1 MSSPT
6 PDGSLPTIAHDDAL
20 QAWLRIHRAPGIGIH
35 AVLRLLAAFGSL
47 QDVLAA
53 SPAALR
59 SAGLGEAACQ
69 ALADN
74 RELDVQLELEWAQQ
88 PHHHIIPYGDAAYPQ
103 RLAELDDAPVLLYA
117 AGDIDLLQ
125 HPQLAIVGSRHPTPG
140 GRDNAYRFARHL
152 AAAGLGITS
161 GLALGIDGAAHEGA
175 LDAGGITVAVA
186 ATGLDRVYPAS
197 HRTLARRI
205 VTEGVMISEN
215 PLGTSINR
223 GAFPRRNRLISG
235 LALGVLVVEAARKSG
250 SLVTARLSAEQGR
263 EVFAI
268 PGSIHNPMARGCH
281 HLIREGAKLVETADD
296 ILAELTHR
304 GALDARPAAN
314 PPPQDDERNETQ
326 NSDHRQLLEAMGHD
340 PVPVDLLVE
349 RTGLTPEAVSSM
361 LLILELKGLVAVVD
375 GGRYQQTP

>member
-1 MSSPT
+1 M
-6 PDGSLPTIAHDDAL
+6 D
-20 QAWLRIHRAPGIGIH
+20 
-35 AVLRLLAAFGSL
+35 
-47 QDVLAA
+47 
-53 SPAALR
+53 
-59 SAGLGEAACQ
+59 
-69 ALADN
+69 
-74 RELDVQLELEWAQQ
+74 WAQQ
-88 PHHHIIPYGDAAYPQ
+88 AHHHIIPYGDPAYPQ
-103 RLAELDDAPVLLYA
+103 RLIELVDAPVLLYA

-140 GRDNAYRFARHL
+140 GRDNGYRFARHL
-152 AAAGLGITS
+152 ASAGLGITS
-161 GLALGIDGAAHEGA
+161 GLALGVDGAAHEGA

-186 ATGLDRVYPAS
+186 ATGLDRVYPAN

-205 VTEGVMISEN
+205 VAEGVMISEN
-215 PLGTSINR
+215 PLGTAINR

-235 LALGVLVVEAARKSG
+235 LALGVLVVEATRKSG
-250 SLVTARLSAEQGR
+250 SLVTAGLSAEQGR

-296 ILAELTHR
+296 ILAELTQR
-304 GALDARPAAN
+304 GALDVRLATN
-314 PPPQDDERNETQ
+314 PPPQDAKRNGAVD
-326 NSDHRQLLEAMGHD
+326 NDHRELLEAMGHD

-361 LLILELKGLVAVVD
+361 LLILELKGLVAAVD

>member
-1 MSSPT
+1 
-6 PDGSLPTIAHDDAL
+6 
-20 QAWLRIHRAPGIGIH
+20 
-35 AVLRLLAAFGSL
+35 
-47 QDVLAA
+47 
-53 SPAALR
+53 
-59 SAGLGEAACQ
+59 
-69 ALADN
+69 
-74 RELDVQLELEWAQQ
+74 
-88 PHHHIIPYGDAAYPQ
+88 
-103 RLAELDDAPVLLYA
+103 
-117 AGDIDLLQ
+117 
-125 HPQLAIVGSRHPTPG
+125 
-140 GRDNAYRFARHL
+140 
-152 AAAGLGITS
+152 
-161 GLALGIDGAAHEGA
+161 
-175 LDAGGITVAVA
+175 
-186 ATGLDRVYPAS
+186 
-197 HRTLARRI
+197 
-205 VTEGVMISEN
+205 MISEN